1 MLHVLVPQARESR
14 ADADA
19 QPLTA
24 ELTAPSSTETGT
36 GISRSDDNTII
47 IRIRLPETRTIVLMF
62 VGALLFATVV
72 IVLRRRN
79 RHDAPQPPL
88 RTDSDEPRRLEAPTA
103 NATSDTVE
111 HPEPL
116 ESEDAETPAVNNTV
130 TDESETISLAEARE
144 MDEEIGGIDLPMLAP
159 PSSGDMHMLQRLNE
173 FIAQHI
179 NEVELSVNDLAA
191 AVYMSRS
198 NLFRR
203 LKTLYGITPNEYL
216 RRKRLLFAAALLR
229 QNRYTIS
236 DVCFMVGFS
245 SPSYF
250 ASCFKKHFGVLPKNY
265 IRN

>member
-1 MLHVLVPQARESR
+1 MLHVLVPQARESC

-19 QPLTA
+19 QPLAA

-62 VGALLFATVV
+62 VGALLFATAV

-103 NATSDTVE
+103 NATSVTVE
-111 HPEPL
+111 HTEPL

-250 ASCFKKHFGVLPKNY
+250 ASCFKKHFCVLPKNY

>member
-19 QPLTA
+19 QPLAA

-79 RHDAPQPPL
+79 RHDAPQPPI

-116 ESEDAETPAVNNTV
+116 ESED
-130 TDESETISLAEARE
+130 SETISLAEARE

-198 NLFRR
+198 NLFRP

>member
-19 QPLTA
+19 QPLAA

-47 IRIRLPETRTIVLMF
+47 IRIRLPETRTMVLMF

-79 RHDAPQPPL
+79 RHDAPQPPI

-116 ESEDAETPAVNNTV
+116 ESED
-130 TDESETISLAEARE
+130 SETISLAEARE

-203 LKTLYGITPNEYL
+203 LKSLYGITPNEYL